1 MLYHRFGGS
10 HVSEECCLIDEVQKE
25 IVMLRLCT
33 YDAISQCHFSGLEIY
48 VWRIFLLY
56 MSLRI
61 RVQYSIS
68 HYTTTMSIIKVPV
81 LFSMQTFYL
90 TEKKD
95 VCSFLFNNE
104 KKLAFTLLYHYFLLF
119 WRLLPHLG
127 PP

>member
-33 YDAISQCHFSGLEIY
+33 YDAIAQCHFSGLEIY

-68 HYTTTMSIIKVPV
+68 HYTTTMSIIKVTV
-81 LFSMQTFYL
+81 IFSMQTFYL
-90 TEKKD
+90 TEK
-95 VCSFLFNNE
+95 
-104 KKLAFTLLYHYFLLF
+104 
-119 WRLLPHLG
+119 
-127 PP
+127 